1 MSTWVDKL
9 KREYQE
15 KKAQLEQH
23 RKILNESKSPK
34 DLEDAAIIGGM
45 IRDMQ
50 LALTWMKRG
59 RRPGNRRGAERGDVY
74 QQTALQGILI
84 QMNTADES
92 EAIGVLCYLSSRERQ
107 CFLAYYLE
115 GLTQRDISIMLGIT
129 RSTVRVTIRRAE
141 KKAERLL
148 E

>member
-9 KREYQE
+9 KREYKE

-23 RKILNESKSPK
+23 RKILTESKSPK
-34 DLEDAAIIGGM
+34 DQEDAAMIGGM

-59 RRPGNRRGAERGDVY
+59 RRPGNGRGAEREDVY
-74 QQTALQGILI
+74 HQTALQGILI
-84 QMNTADES
+84 QMHMANES
-92 EAIGVLCYLSSRERQ
+92 EAISALCCLSSRERQ

-115 GLTQRDISIMLGIT
+115 GLTQNDISFMLGIT
-129 RSTVRVTIRRAE
+129 RSTVRVMLRRAE